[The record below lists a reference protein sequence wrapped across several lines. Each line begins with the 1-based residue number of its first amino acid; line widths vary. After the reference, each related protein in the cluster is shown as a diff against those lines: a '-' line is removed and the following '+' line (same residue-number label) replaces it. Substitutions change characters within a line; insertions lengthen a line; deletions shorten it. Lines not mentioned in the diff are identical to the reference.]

1 MTLNTGVEDFDYQ
14 YTIEDFIKDNKD
26 NFEATYSYKISS
38 SGEEKSELEVNFN
51 PKYIKFEGSQTFKD
65 GGEHELIGFM
75 EFLMNEDYLHLFNL
89 ITENVINHKKN
100 PHEAIIKNRNLTGED
115 YVLVIGK
122 NVYEIDCSNQ
132 TVEVNSIEIPIQELN
147 IYHFLINQ

>member
-1 MTLNTGVEDFDYQ
+1 
-14 YTIEDFIKDNKD
+14 
-26 NFEATYSYKISS
+26 
-38 SGEEKSELEVNFN
+38 
-51 PKYIKFEGSQTFKD
+51 
-65 GGEHELIGFM
+65 
-75 EFLMNEDYLHLFNL
+75 MNEDYLHLFNL

>member
-1 MTLNTGVEDFDYQ
+1 MELNTGVEDFDYQ
-14 YTIEDFIKDNKD
+14 YTIEDFLKDNKD

-38 SGEEKSELEVNFN
+38 NGEEKSELEVNFN
-51 PKYIKFEGSQTFKD
+51 PKYIKIEDSQTFKD

-75 EFLMNEDYLHLFNL
+75 EFLMNEDSLHLFNL
-89 ITENVINHKKN
+89 ITENVINHKEN
-100 PHEAIIKNRNLTGED
+100 PHEAIIKNRNLTVED